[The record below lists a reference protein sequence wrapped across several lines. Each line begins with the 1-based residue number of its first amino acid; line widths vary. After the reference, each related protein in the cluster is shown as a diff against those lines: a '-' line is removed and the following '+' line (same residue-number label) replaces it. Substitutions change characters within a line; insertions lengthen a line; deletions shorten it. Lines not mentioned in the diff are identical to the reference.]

1 MAATK
6 LRDRTCKNCS
16 VIFQGWNCS
25 TVCSTECHITH
36 NISLT
41 SKTCTK
47 CKENKD
53 IENFYIQ
60 NEKTQSRKAHC
71 SKCEQEVRKKA
82 IANNP
87 NYDKQITANRKKKW
101 GQAYPEKLRNS
112 RLKSVYGIDNNRYA
126 EILDF
131 QNGVCA
137 ICHETETKMNK
148 EQNIPKRLAVDHC
161 HSTGKVR
168 GLLCFD
174 CNSSLGK
181 FKDSI
186 ENLYNAIDYL
196 NKSREPVELNLTNIE
211 NCVIVENDSLI
222 KEENNE

>member
-6 LRDRTCKNCS
+6 LNDRKCINCGG
-16 VIFQGWNCS
+16 VFKGWNCLN
-25 TVCSTECHITH
+25 VCSNECHVKYNLLIKE
-36 NISLT
+36 
-41 SKTCTK
+41 KTCTK
-47 CKENKD
+47 CNENKP
-53 IENFYIQ
+53 IEMFYIQ
-60 NEKTQSRKAHC
+60 DKKKQSRQAEC
-71 SKCEQEVRKKA
+71 SKCEQDRRKIA

-87 NYDKQITANRKKKW
+87 NYDKQIEANRKKKW
-101 GQAYPEKLRNS
+101 GDAHPERLRNS
-112 RLKSVYGIDNNRYA
+112 RLKSVYGIDNKRYA
-126 EILDF
+126 EILES

-161 HSTGKVR
+161 HSTEKVR

-186 ENLYNAIDYL
+186 ENLQRAIDYL
-196 NKSREPVELNLTNIE
+196 NKSREPEIRLDKDKI
-211 NCVIVENDSLI
+211 I
-222 KEENNE
+222 